1 MSQARAS
8 CCQSLCRWLFALA
21 SFSLRL
27 FLCCD
32 GAAGGSAWRRAPPT
46 GTGQLLNRLLSLPPP
61 SLTWP
66 VLTGTGVCPQPRQ
79 RRPSMLDV
87 KTRFIYVLHFESTS
101 SLLSSSSSSG
111 CARAASIAD
120 AVDGHLL
127 LHQQLHQVEIAALDS
142 QMQTCGAVVI
152 GHESRADVQ

>member
-8 CCQSLCRWLFALA
+8 CCQSLCRSALA

-46 GTGQLLNRLLSLPPP
+46 GTGQLLNRLSSLPPP
-61 SLTWP
+61 LLTWP
-66 VLTGTGVCPQPRQ
+66 VLTGTGVCPLPRQ
-79 RRPSMLDV
+79 RWPPMLDV

-101 SLLSSSSSSG
+101 SLLSSSSSG
-111 CARAASIAD
+111 CAHAANIAD